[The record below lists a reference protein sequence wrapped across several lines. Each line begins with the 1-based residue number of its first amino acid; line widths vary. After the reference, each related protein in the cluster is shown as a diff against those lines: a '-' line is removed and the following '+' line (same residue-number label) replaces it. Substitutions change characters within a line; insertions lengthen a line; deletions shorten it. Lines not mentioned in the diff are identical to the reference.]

1 MKHRVVIFMMAVLV
15 AALLVPAAYGQ
26 GTTTVKGVCKDRDGK
41 PFANAQVVFYSAET
55 GRKYNLKTNNKGEYF
70 SLGVASGKYKVTLL
84 QDGKEIYSLNG
95 VPVTLSQDEN
105 VIDVDLKKEAGAQQ
119 QGISEEQ
126 KKAMQ
131 EQQEKAQKEQ
141 LTVKSLNDKL
151 AGARA
156 AMQASNFDQAAQLM
170 SDASQI
176 DPTRDLIW
184 FTLGDAY
191 RGKAKSVEKTDRA
204 AAKESYDQAITAYE
218 KAIALKPSAAYY
230 NNVAEVYGKAGRMD
244 DAIKAYNQAAT
255 LDPPGAGMY
264 YFNLGAVLTN
274 SGRVDDAIEAFK
286 KTVAADPTK
295 ADAYYWMGVNL
306 VGKATLDKSGKVIPV
321 EGTADAFNK
330 YLELQPTGNYAQ
342 AAKDMLTSIGST
354 IETSFGTKKKP
365 ATKK

>member
-1 MKHRVVIFMMAVLV
+1 MKHRVVILMMAVLV

-55 GRKYNLKTNNKGEYF
+55 GRKYNLKTNGKGEYF

-95 VPVTLSQDEN
+95 VPVSLQQDEN
-105 VIDVDLKKEAGAQQ
+105 TIDIDLKKEAGAPQ
-119 QGISEEQ
+119 QGLSEEQ

-131 EQQEKAQKEQ
+131 EQQEKAQKEA
-141 LTVKSLNDKL
+141 TNVKSLNDKL

-156 AMQASNFDQAAQLM
+156 AMQANNFDQAAQLM
-170 SDASQI
+170 TEASQI

-191 RGKAKSVEKTDRA
+191 RGKAKSVEKTDRP

-218 KAIALKPSAAYY
+218 KAISLKPTAAYY
-230 NNVAEVYGKAGRMD
+230 NNIAEVYGKAGRMD

-286 KTVAADPTK
+286 KTVVADPTK

-321 EGTADAFNK
+321 DGTADAFNK